1 MKRQIKQL
9 MQQRKLAKLTQP
21 GQQRGQ
27 KQNIRHI
34 LVAAVILAAVLS
46 GCGDAGLEDELAYRQ
61 IGIESME
68 TGDYEGAIVAFNA
81 ALSQR
86 IGKITETELDI
97 CYYKAAAQYAS
108 GDHEAALATYDALLD
123 YKEENANA
131 HYLRGCLL
139 LQMEEQERAL
149 KDFSDAVKY
158 NEDEYELYINIYE
171 NLSAYNLI
179 TEGEEYLNKA
189 FDIKG
194 NNAENSAWRGK
205 IYYLL
210 GQYDNAKTELITAI
224 DKGNVQA
231 NLTMAQVCEALGDA
245 ASAENYYQ
253 VYVASGSADST
264 AMNALAEIEIENG
277 NYEAALEYIHQG
289 LAMEYVP
296 NQQELMQNEI
306 IASEYAGDF
315 ANAWAVV
322 QEYITLYPEDA
333 SAQREYTFLKNRQG
347 VKEPATEEITED
359 TESTEQTP

>member
-1 MKRQIKQL
+1 MKRE
-9 MQQRKLAKLTQP
+9 RKS
-21 GQQRGQ
+21 
-27 KQNIRHI
+27 NIRYI
-34 LVAAVILAAVLS
+34 LAAAVLS
-46 GCGDAGLEDELAYRQ
+46 FAVLCGCGSEGIEDELAYRQ

-68 TGDYEGAIVAFNA
+68 AGDYEDAIAAFDT

-123 YKEENANA
+123 YKEENSNA

-139 LQMEEQERAL
+139 LQMNEQEKAL
-149 KDFSDAVKY
+149 EDFSAAVKY
-158 NEDEYELYINIYE
+158 DKDDYERYISIYE
-171 NLSAYNLI
+171 NLAAYNL
-179 TEGEEYLNKA
+179 TAEGEEYLNKA
-189 FDIKG
+189 FGIKG
-194 NNAENSAWRGK
+194 NNAENAAWRGK

-224 DKGNVQA
+224 DKGNTQA
-231 NLTMAQVCEALGDA
+231 NLTMAQVCEAMGDT

-253 VYVASGSADST
+253 VYVASGSADAI

-277 NYEAALEYIHQG
+277 NYETALEYIRQG

-315 ANAWAVV
+315 ENAWAVV
-322 QEYITLYPEDA
+322 QEYVTRYPEDA

-347 VKEPATEEITED
+347 VKEAAVEENTEGTER
-359 TESTEQTP
+359 

>member
-1 MKRQIKQL
+1 MQNGDTMKRERKPSS
-9 MQQRKLAKLTQP
+9 RYKLA
-21 GQQRGQ
+21 
-27 KQNIRHI
+27 
-34 LVAAVILAAVLS
+34 AVVLSLAVLS
-46 GCGDAGLEDELAYRQ
+46 GCGNGGLEEELAYRQ

-68 TGDYEGAIVAFNA
+68 AGDYEGAIVAFDT

-108 GDHEAALATYDALLD
+108 GDHEAALAVYDALLD

-139 LQMEEQERAL
+139 LQMDGQEQAL
-149 KDFSDAVKY
+149 DDFSDAVKY
-158 NEDEYELYINIYE
+158 DKNDYELYINIYE
-171 NLSAYNLI
+171 NLAAHNLI
-179 TEGEEYLNKA
+179 TEGEDYLNKA
-189 FDIKG
+189 FEIKG

-210 GQYDNAKTELITAI
+210 GRYDNAKTELITAI
-224 DKGNVQA
+224 DKGNTQA
-231 NLTMAQVCEALGDA
+231 NLTMAQVCEALGDM

-264 AMNALAEIEIENG
+264 AMNALAEIEIKNG
-277 NYEAALEYIHQG
+277 NYETALEYIRQG

-315 ANAWAVV
+315 ENAWAVV

-333 SAQREYTFLKNRQG
+333 SAQREYTFLINRQG
-347 VKEPATEEITED
+347 VKEPAAEEGIDD
-359 TESTEQTP
+359 TEGTEQ

>member
-1 MKRQIKQL
+1 M
-9 MQQRKLAKLTQP
+9 LA
-21 GQQRGQ
+21 
-27 KQNIRHI
+27 
-34 LVAAVILAAVLS
+34 AAVLAATVLM
-46 GCGDAGLEDELAYRQ
+46 GCGDEGLEDELAYRQ
-61 IGIESME
+61 VGIESME
-68 TGDYEGAIVAFNA
+68 AGDYESAITAFNA

-108 GDHEAALATYDALLD
+108 GDYEAALATYDALLD
-123 YKEENANA
+123 YKEDNADA

-139 LQMEEQERAL
+139 LQMDDQEGAL
-149 KDFSDAVKY
+149 RDFSDAVKY
-158 NEDEYELYINIYE
+158 NEDDYELYVNIYE
-171 NLSAYNLI
+171 NLSAYNLAA
-179 TEGEEYLNKA
+179 EGEEYLNKA

-210 GQYDNAKTELITAI
+210 GQYDNARTELVTAI
-224 DKGNVQA
+224 DKGNAEA
-231 NLTMAQVCEALGDA
+231 NLTLAKVYEALGD
-245 ASAENYYQ
+245 SDTAENYYQ

-264 AMNALAEIEIENG
+264 AMNALAEIEIEKG
-277 NYEAALEYIHQG
+277 NYETALDYIHQG

-315 ANAWAVV
+315 ANAWTVV

-333 SAQREYTFLKNRQG
+333 SAKREYTFLKNRQG
-347 VKEPATEEITED
+347 VKEWAEEEITED
-359 TESTEQTP
+359 TENASGV